1 MSGTVRA
8 AVAGRGGQRASV
20 RERAGRE
27 GAGGNEFLYI
37 GLHSNLK
44 LVLGEL
50 LSLTALI
57 LQLLVAFVKKKKTR
71 GQPVRAAPLCSCY
84 RSQRTDAQTRTVYVW
99 FRREKC
105 SSGSCWD
112 KRLEKGAAPEGKGE
126 PRVPVS
132 GAGSR
137 SRAAR
142 VAALCRLS
150 AARSKR
156 CWVCYLL
163 VDVCWFVF
171 DGLLVSR

>member
-57 LQLLVAFVKKKKTR
+57 LQLLVAFVKKKKN
-71 GQPVRAAPLCSCY
+71 
-84 RSQRTDAQTRTVYVW
+84 
-99 FRREKC
+99 
-105 SSGSCWD
+105 
-112 KRLEKGAAPEGKGE
+112 GAACPGCTALLLLPLAADRCSDPHGV
-126 PRVPVS
+126 RVV
-132 GAGSR
+132 
-137 SRAAR
+137 
-142 VAALCRLS
+142 
-150 AARSKR
+150 
-156 CWVCYLL
+156 
-163 VDVCWFVF
+163 
-171 DGLLVSR
+171 